1 MYIHVYSSYCYIW
14 YKSKKYASYSCKQL
28 CMSYITEHLLASMG
42 TAAPISVST
51 TTSLGGAIA
60 LRVSNPA
67 SITA

>member
-1 MYIHVYSSYCYIW
+1 
-14 YKSKKYASYSCKQL
+14 
-28 CMSYITEHLLASMG
+28 MSYITEHLLASMG
-42 TAAPISVST
+42 TAAPATPISVSA

>member
-1 MYIHVYSSYCYIW
+1 
-14 YKSKKYASYSCKQL
+14 
-28 CMSYITEHLLASMG
+28 MSYITEHLLASMG

-51 TTSLGGAIA
+51 TTSLGGVIA